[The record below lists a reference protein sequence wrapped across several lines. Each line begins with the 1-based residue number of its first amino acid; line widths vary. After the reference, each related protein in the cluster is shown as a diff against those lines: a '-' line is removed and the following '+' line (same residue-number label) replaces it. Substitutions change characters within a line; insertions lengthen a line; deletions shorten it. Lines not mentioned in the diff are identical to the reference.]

1 MGFDNGRKRETQQR
15 LPLRADPVDTALAA
29 LTQALADAAAASSG
43 VTLGEARA
51 VVAEHLTAT
60 GAVTPLSLDRFSGL
74 WARFQRYAERIHG
87 IVLVA
92 EVDGAVVREFL
103 DTRTST
109 GGLPSVST
117 ARARLT
123 AVRLLYRVLREL
135 RLADHDPTLDVR
147 LEHRSYPSVRA
158 LTDQEVE
165 ACRWASLAT
174 LIATREPAVWAL
186 AEAGAST
193 GEIGFVRTPDLDL
206 VSARAWVSGGRKGAA
221 RWLPLDDWE
230 ATQLGRR
237 ARQVGT
243 DAPLAYAADGSYD
256 SRRSSVT
263 AVLTR
268 ILRRAGLGAVDGV
281 EPRSV
286 SAWVGR
292 RVLDDTRRIEA
303 VALRLGLRSLDLAA
317 DVIGWDWSSTEDAA

>member
-1 MGFDNGRKRETQQR
+1 MVFDNERQSEQPR
-15 LPLRADPVDTALAA
+15 LPLPADSLGDAMAA
-29 LTQALADAAAASSG
+29 LRMALDNAAVRSTRL
-43 VTLGEARA
+43 TLAEARTM
-51 VVAEHLTAT
+51 VAEHLTAT
-60 GAVTPLSLDRFSGL
+60 GAVTALSLERFTGL
-74 WARFQRYAERIHG
+74 WARFQRFVERIQG
-87 IVLVA
+87 VVLVA
-92 EVDGAVVREFL
+92 DVDASVVRAFL
-103 DTRTST
+103 DARTSA

-117 ARARLT
+117 ARARLA

-135 RLADHDPTLDVR
+135 RLADNDPTLDIR
-147 LEHRSYPSVRA
+147 LERRLYPRVRA
-158 LTDQEVE
+158 LTDREAD

-174 LIATREPAVWAL
+174 LVATREPAVWAL

-193 GEIGFVRTPDLDL
+193 GEIGFVRAVDLDL
-206 VSARAWVSGGRKGAA
+206 VAGRAWVSGGRKGTA

-237 ARQVGT
+237 AHQVGT
-243 DAPLAYAADGSYD
+243 EVPLTYAGDGSYD

-292 RVLDDTRRIEA
+292 RVLDDTGCIEA
-303 VALRLGLRSLDLAA
+303 VARRLGLRSLDLAA
-317 DVIGWDWSSTEDAA
+317 DIIGWDWSSTEDAA